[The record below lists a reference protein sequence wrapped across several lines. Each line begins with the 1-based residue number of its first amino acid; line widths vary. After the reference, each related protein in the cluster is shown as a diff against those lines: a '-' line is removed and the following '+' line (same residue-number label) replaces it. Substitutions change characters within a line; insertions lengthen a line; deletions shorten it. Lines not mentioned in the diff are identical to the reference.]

1 MIRRETSLELPIY
14 RYHRK
19 EFQKVLKTYP
29 FVANHHYTWM
39 VKSEFDGIPGIPF
52 RTTYRFTAVPWVGEL

>member
-1 MIRRETSLELPIY
+1 MFRRETSLELLIY

-29 FVANHHYTWM
+29 FVANHHHTWM
-39 VKSEFDGIPGIPF
+39 VKSEFDGIPF
-52 RTTYRFTAVPWVGEL
+52 RTTYRFAAVPWVGEL